1 MSDQNQANRAA
12 AESGF
17 DSDSPPQEGDGQVV
31 QVAVGLF
38 ETLLEAFQGGQPST
52 TPTTAPSSPGVVS
65 GPGPMRVTL
74 APDPYLSPRP
84 IPRVLPSRSTPSTPS
99 TSGWDRMTVGIGVA
113 LGLLL
118 LGGALALRR

>member
-52 TPTTAPSSPGVVS
+52 TPTTAPSSP
-65 GPGPMRVTL
+65 MRVTL

-84 IPRVLPSRSTPSTPS
+84 IPRVLPGRSTPSTPS
-99 TSGWDRMTVGIGVA
+99 TSGLDRMTVGIGVA

>member
-1 MSDQNQANRAA
+1 MDEQNQANRAA
-12 AESGF
+12 SESGF
-17 DSDSPPQEGDGQVV
+17 DSDAPPQEGGAEVLET
-31 QVAVGLF
+31 ALGLF
-38 ETLLEAFQGGQPST
+38 GQLVEAIQGSQPGT

-65 GPGPMRVTL
+65 GPGPMRVAL
-74 APDPYLSPRP
+74 APAPYLSART
-84 IPRVLPSRSTPSTPS
+84 ISPRVTAPS

>member
-17 DSDSPPQEGDGQVV
+17 DSDSPPNQGEVGQ
-31 QVAVGLF
+31 QVIGFLGQ
-38 ETLLEAFQGGQPST
+38 LWEAFQGSQPE
-52 TPTTAPSSPGVVS
+52 PTVSTAPSSPGVVS
-65 GPGPMRVTL
+65 GPGPMRVAL
-74 APDPYLSPRP
+74 APSPFLSGP
-84 IPRVLPSRSTPSTPS
+84 IPRVLPGRSTPSTPS

>member
-52 TPTTAPSSPGVVS
+52 TPTTAPSASD
-65 GPGPMRVTL
+65 PGPMRVTL
-74 APDPYLSPRP
+74 APSPYLSPRP